1 MTAPRT
7 LIAGRILTGSMGLDQ
22 GLLVIDGGR
31 ITYAG
36 PENEYARQMPADIH
50 RLAPDTMVLP
60 GLVDLHCHGGF
71 GTDFP
76 SAGQEAA
83 RNAIGCL
90 HRSGTTTLLASLVTA
105 SREDLLRA
113 VSSFSALAAEGL
125 IAGIH
130 LEGPFLSRDRCGAQN
145 PEWIRDPDLD
155 LADELISA
163 ARGTVRTMTYAPE
176 LPRAAELV
184 DLLISRGVVPSIGH
198 TDADAVT
205 TRHFLLRAHRQ
216 MSNADAGADS
226 SAGTGAGGVRTG
238 TVTHLFN
245 GMPPIHH
252 RSPGPVPAC
261 LQAAAAGKAVI
272 ELIADDTHLDP
283 GIVSAVFD
291 LVGAGNIALVTDSMA
306 AAGLADGTY
315 ALGPSTVQ
323 VHDGVARLSTN
334 GAIAGG
340 TATMLDVLQRTVA
353 AGVAA
358 QDAVR
363 AASATPARILGLSG
377 EVGELRPGLRADL
390 ITVTTGFQLQAVMRS
405 GAWLEP
411 LHPRTP

>member
-7 LIAGRILTGSMGLDQ
+7 LIAGRILTGSLELDQ

-36 PENEYARQMPADIH
+36 PENEYARQVPADIH

-83 RNAIGCL
+83 RDAIGRL

-205 TRHFLLRAHRQ
+205 TSHFLLRAHRQ
-216 MSNADAGADS
+216 MTDADADS
-226 SAGTGAGGVRTG
+226 SAGTGGVRTG

-245 GMPPIHH
+245 GMPPMHH

>member
-7 LIAGRILTGSMGLDQ
+7 LIAGRILTGSMELDH
-22 GLLVIDGGR
+22 GLLVIEGGR

-36 PENEYARQMPADIH
+36 PENEYARQVPADIH
-50 RLAPDTMVLP
+50 RLAPDTIVLP

-83 RNAIGCL
+83 RHAIGCL

-113 VSSFSALAAEGL
+113 VSSFSALAAENL

-145 PEWIRDPDLD
+145 PEWIRDPDLA

-176 LPRAAELV
+176 LPGAAELV
-184 DLLISRGVVPSIGH
+184 DLLISHGVVPSIGH

-205 TRHFLLRAHRQ
+205 TRHFLLRTHRQ
-216 MSNADAGADS
+216 LTGSGADTGANAD
-226 SAGTGAGGVRTG
+226 GVRTG

-245 GMPPIHH
+245 GMPPMHH

-261 LQAAAAGKAVI
+261 LQVAAAGKSVI

-291 LVGAGNIALVTDSMA
+291 LVGSGNIALVTDSMA

-323 VHDGVARLSTN
+323 VRDGVARLSTN

-377 EVGELRPGLRADL
+377 EVGDLRPGLRADL